1 MNMFDILKPKPQ
13 YTVQMIHD
21 EVDQAGESS
30 LRQAQQILQEAAQ
43 KHDLSHA
50 ELARRLGFVS
60 SQEVKQASSLIPT
73 QQLAEQ
79 LQTYMEYYEGD
90 KIIPIKEFDRIC
102 AKYGLIKAPIAFY
115 TGNVPYKNL
124 QEIDRGKATLHPME
138 DEMYFK
144 ITQFDDSASIA
155 VRATLRSKKH
165 RVPSGYSRRGIET
178 DRWEAGRM
186 VSDYLKQQFNITH
199 RPTDILT
206 RVEITRIPRGG
217 LIIAATKDQFD
228 LRKLKGDKSGLGYST
243 EAISVVLN
251 EKDPIVFE
259 YLEGDFVRVR
269 TKWGAEEK
277 IQELQ

>member
-1 MNMFDILKPKPQ
+1 MNFNILKPKPQ

-21 EVDQAGESS
+21 EVDQAGELS
-30 LRQAQQILQEAAQ
+30 LRQAQQILEDAAKKQ
-43 KHDLSHA
+43 DLSHA
-50 ELARRLGFVS
+50 ELARRLGFVA
-60 SQEVKQASSLIPT
+60 SQEVKQASGLIPT

-90 KIIPIKEFDRIC
+90 KIIPLKEFDRIC

-144 ITQFDDSASIA
+144 ITEFDDSASIA

-165 RVPSGYSRRGIET
+165 RVPRGYSHCTIDT

-186 VSDYLKQQFNITH
+186 VADYLKKEFNITH
-199 RPTDILT
+199 RNSDIL
-206 RVEITRIPRGG
+206 RKVEITRISRNG

-228 LRKLKGDKSGLGYST
+228 LRKLKADKSGLGYST